1 MTPQKADGKDW
12 EQEALRKSRAWIWD
26 DLYMKSITDTE
37 QVSLISR
44 ALNLFGNHLL
54 GLAEQHFRKT
64 IDLLSDGDMLM
75 RIIHKNNDE
84 ISRLKAEQDKLCHVV
99 ADMQELLNKEKAD
112 RQRMI
117 KGIIRKLED
126 RVALFGGNK
135 KYLPGISGF
144 VDMFIQEELK
154 SIIEKEAR
162 QGE

>member
-1 MTPQKADGKDW
+1 MAVKDYK
-12 EQEALRKSRAWIWD
+12 EQ
-26 DLYMKSITDTE
+26 
-37 QVSLISR
+37 IS
-44 ALNLFGNHLL
+44 
-54 GLAEQHFRKT
+54 
-64 IDLLSDGDMLM
+64 
-75 RIIHKNNDE
+75 
-84 ISRLKAEQDKLCHVV
+84 KL
-99 ADMQELLNKEKAD
+99 KAD